1 MGVGGGLP
9 PPCEVAPWA
18 VVVAGWGC
26 SCACCFGAIAAGCCC
41 TPPTLAVI
49 MSCCC
54 PLLGVTS
61 GTGRLRSCGAGGGE
75 APRSCMLRRYPPGRR
90 KGQRI
95 SRIGHTGTTAVPPFS
110 RGVQLYSCTVV
121 LRTYSCTCILV
132 LRPEPYSALLSIR
145 NTPRTPLPGSLFAED
160 FLPPSQSKQQQQ
172 RVSALKVAAVE
183 WGSYE
188 YRTRLT
194 ILVHTAR
201 GGQ

>member
-1 MGVGGGLP
+1 MGVGGRLP

-110 RGVQLYSCTVV
+110 RGVQLYS
-121 LRTYSCTCILV
+121 RTAYCGRTAVHVSWYSGQSRTLHCCL
-132 LRPEPYSALLSIR
+132 R